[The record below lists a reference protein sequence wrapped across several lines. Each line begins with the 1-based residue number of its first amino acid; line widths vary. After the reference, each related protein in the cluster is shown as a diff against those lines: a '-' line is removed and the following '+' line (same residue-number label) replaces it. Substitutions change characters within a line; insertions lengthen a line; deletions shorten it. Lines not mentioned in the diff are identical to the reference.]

1 MTTQP
6 STNAALINSAL
17 ILVTKDPSHPL
28 AHLALRYAQAC
39 VATVATI
46 DGSVSSDA
54 IADTPPLQLFFYGDS
69 AHLANRLRWQ
79 PADQRNLTQ
88 EWQHLAES
96 HKVTLPVCVSTAL
109 NRGVSDSHNSVRHQL
124 TGDNLASGFSLVGL
138 SEFAMMLQ
146 TNSRLVSF

>member
-6 STNAALINSAL
+6 STNSAL

-39 VATVATI
+39 VATIAE
-46 DGSVSSDA
+46 SSANESLSDEV
-54 IADTPPLQLFFYGDS
+54 IANKASLKLFFYGDS

-79 PADQRNLTQ
+79 PADQRDLTQ
-88 EWQHLAES
+88 EWQHLAKS
-96 HKVTLPVCVSTAL
+96 HDITLPVCVSTAL
-109 NRGVSDSHNSVRHQL
+109 NRGISDSDNSARHQL
-124 TGDNLASGFSLVGL
+124 TGDNLASGFELVGL

-146 TNSRLVSF
+146 TNSRLLLF